1 MKFGTAF
8 ERVRKGS
15 AMRLPSWNES
25 IVVRANIPQE
35 SAEDQEQYLYYDD
48 GLNVFRWSP
57 TSEELFSEDWITTD

>member
-15 AMRLPSWNES
+15 SMRLPSWSES
-25 IVVRANIPQE
+25 VVVRANIPLDNT
-35 SAEDQEQYLYYDD
+35 EDQEQYLYYDD

-57 TSEELFSEDWITTD
+57 TNEELFSEDWDTTD